1 MRIMMLNQ
9 HLALMGLDNYVC
21 SSGIP
26 EQLQLDIT
34 DLLENLDVSYQWTST
49 CLKLA
54 NQEILI
60 SNSSWETKSA
70 ILDLVLN
77 GWQHDK

>member
-9 HLALMGLDNYVC
+9 HLALMGLDNYIY
-21 SSGIP
+21 SSGIS
-26 EQLQLDIT
+26 EELQSDIAG
-34 DLLENLDVSYQWTST
+34 LLETLGMSYQWTST

-54 NQEILI
+54 NQEIQI

-77 GWQHDK
+77 RWQHDK